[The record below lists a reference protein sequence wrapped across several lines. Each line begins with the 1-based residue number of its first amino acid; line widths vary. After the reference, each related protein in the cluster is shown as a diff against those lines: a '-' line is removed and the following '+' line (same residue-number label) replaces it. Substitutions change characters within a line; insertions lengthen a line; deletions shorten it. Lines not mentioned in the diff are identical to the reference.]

1 MRIFFLQVAEVVL
14 VHYKVFNYLLQN
26 KLITKPKS
34 AYNSRPGNMYVTL
47 AFRYGLGGYL
57 GHCDSFLGLG
67 MTNLKLEYI
76 YSGLTVKFEVF
87 V

>member
-1 MRIFFLQVAEVVL
+1 MRIFCLQVAEVVL

-47 AFRYGLGGYL
+47 AFRHGLGVTL
-57 GHCDSFLGLG
+57 DIG